1 MQGRLSFTTLS
12 DLPEGAPVMS
22 STFSVLNHSTII
34 LFDSGASH
42 SFVRTRFN
50 VKYQLPFC
58 HTKGAYM
65 IATLGGKVATYQLA
79 QRVPISL
86 GSQIFKTRL
95 LILELEGVDIILG
108 TDWMT
113 KH

>member
-1 MQGRLSFTTLS
+1 
-12 DLPEGAPVMS
+12 MS

-42 SFVRTRFN
+42 SFVSTRFN

-65 IATLGGKVATYQLA
+65 IATLGGNLQLINLPKEYQLVWVA
-79 QRVPISL
+79 KFSKRDSLYWNWKAWTSFWEPI
-86 GSQIFKTRL
+86 G
-95 LILELEGVDIILG
+95 
-108 TDWMT
+108 
-113 KH
+113 